1 MLNWLYSLFGT
12 VIRFIYY
19 NFGQNF
25 GVALIIFTIFV
36 KLLIL
41 PLGIK
46 QQRSMMHMQKLQPKL
61 NELQRKYANDKDKL
75 GRETMELYKKY
86 NVSPFGGCLPMIF
99 QLVILLVMV
108 QIVYRPGTYV
118 MGIEGLGR
126 DLTEQIAAA
135 QNAGMNFQFLR
146 WWNLAEK
153 PAFSFMPTLQQ
164 LLTWVLPIL
173 ATLAT
178 YFSGVLTQ
186 KTSGTAQTTAPNQQ
200 ENPAQ
205 QMSKSMTTMMPLMTL
220 FFTFTLPASAS
231 LYWFIS
237 TVTQIVQQAFLTR
250 ILKIEVEEEGGSY
263 HDKHNKKRKKR

>member
-1 MLNWLYSLFGT
+1 MLDWLYTLFGT
-12 VIRFIYY
+12 IIRFIYF
-19 NFGQNF
+19 NMGQNF
-25 GVALIIFTIFV
+25 GVALIIFTVFI

-46 QQRSMMHMQKLQPKL
+46 QQRSMMHMQKLQPQL
-61 NELQRKYANDKDKL
+61 SELQRKYANDKDKL

-86 NVSPFGGCLPMIF
+86 NVSPFGGCLPLII

-108 QIVYRPGTYV
+108 QIVYRPGTHV

-126 DLTEQIAAA
+126 DLSEQINAAK
-135 QNAGMNFQFLR
+135 NAGMNFQFL

-153 PAFSFMPTLQQ
+153 PIFSFMPTAQQ

-173 ATLAT
+173 ATVAT

-186 KTSGTAQTTAPNQQ
+186 KGQKPSQSAGANQGADA
-200 ENPAQ
+200 AQ

-231 LYWFIS
+231 LYWFVS
-237 TVTQIVQQAFLTR
+237 TVTQMLQQVFVSKT
-250 ILKIEVEEEGGSY
+250 IKIEIEEEGGSY
-263 HDKHNKKRKKR
+263 HDKHNKKRKKH